1 MQLLRYWHT
10 LKYLKIRQI
19 AGRAV
24 FLLRKPRVVETSPP
38 PLRTRTNT
46 WCSPARKP
54 RSHLHGNRFTFLNVE
69 REVVA
74 ATDWNHPQWD
84 KLWLYNLHYFSDID
98 TADFQ
103 RLAQRWIAENPTG
116 VGNGWEPYPMSLRIV
131 NWIKRDLAGEPASA
145 AMRASLAMQARY
157 LLQRIEWHLL
167 GNHLLANAKALLFAG
182 LYHSGA
188 EADHW
193 LTRGMV
199 ILQAELKEQVL
210 SDGGHFELSPMY
222 HSIILEDF
230 LDLYNLATVYSQ
242 PLLQAR
248 LLQVIRPM
256 LRWLR
261 QLTLPDGEI
270 ALFNDSAFDIAA
282 VPQELHDYAVRLQIN
297 ADNSNAP
304 QSLTTSG
311 YQRVERGPACAIL
324 DVAAV
329 GPDYLPGHAH
339 ADTLSFELCLWQQ
352 RVIVNSG
359 TSTYAAG
366 PQRDWQRSTAA
377 HNTVIVDAENSS
389 EVWGSFRVAR
399 RARPLGLKIQ
409 SDREKMQISC
419 AHSGYCRLPGKV
431 VHRRTWNFLDDSMQI
446 SDELTGS
453 FGNARA
459 RFYFHP
465 QCQVSLITSQN
476 GDIRLPRGLPAVRWS
491 IEGGTARLLSTHYY
505 PRFGES
511 HINSC
516 LEIEFA
522 AKSLSTLFRWGL

>member
-10 LKYLKIRQI
+10 LKYLKMRQI
-19 AGRAV
+19 IGRAV
-24 FLLRKPRVVETSPP
+24 FLLSKPRITDQSVPK
-38 PLRTRTNT
+38 LRTRTVT
-46 WCSPARKP
+46 WRDAASKS
-54 RSHLHGNRFTFLNVE
+54 RSHLQGNRFRFLNVE
-69 REVVA
+69 REIIT

-116 VGNGWEPYPMSLRIV
+116 IGNGWEPYPMSLRIV

-145 AMRASLAMQARY
+145 AMRASLAMQVRY

-167 GNHLLANAKALLFAG
+167 GNHLLANAKALVFAG
-182 LYHSGA
+182 LYHSGT

-193 LTRGMV
+193 LARGLG
-199 ILQAELKEQVL
+199 ILQAELTEQVL

-242 PLLQAR
+242 PLLQAH
-248 LLQVIRPM
+248 LLRVIPPM
-256 LRWLR
+256 LYWLR

-282 VPQELHDYAVRLQIN
+282 QPQALLDYATRLQISL
-297 ADNSNAP
+297 DDSNVP
-304 QSLTTSG
+304 QPLTTSG
-311 YQRVERGPACAIL
+311 YRRVERGPACAIL
-324 DVAAV
+324 DVGPV

-339 ADTLSFELCLWQQ
+339 ADTLSFELCLGQQ

-359 TSTYAAG
+359 TSTYASG
-366 PQRDWQRSTAA
+366 SQRNWQRSTAA
-377 HNTVIVDAENSS
+377 HNTVVVDAENSS

-399 RARPLGLKIQ
+399 RARPMELEVKRDDEKI
-409 SDREKMQISC
+409 QISC
-419 AHSGYCRLPGKV
+419 AHDGYRRLSGKV
-431 VHRRTWNFLDDSMQI
+431 THRRTWNFFDDAIQI

-453 FGNARA
+453 FSSART
-459 RFYFHP
+459 RFYFSP
-465 QCQVSLITSQN
+465 QCQVSLLTPKN
-476 GDIRLPRGLPAVRWS
+476 GVIRLPQELPAMTWS
-491 IEGGTARLLSTHYY
+491 IEGGVAQLLQTQYY

-511 HINSC
+511 YANCC
-516 LEIEFA
+516 LEIEFT
-522 AKSLSTLFRWGL
+522 AKNLSTLFSWAS